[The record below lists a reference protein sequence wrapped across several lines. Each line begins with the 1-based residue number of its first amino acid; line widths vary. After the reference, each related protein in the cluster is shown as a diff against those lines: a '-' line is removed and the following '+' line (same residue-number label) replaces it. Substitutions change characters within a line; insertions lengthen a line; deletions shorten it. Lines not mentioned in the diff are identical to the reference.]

1 MSPKKPVSS
10 LFNLSLKV
18 VESRLSVYLETRTRD
33 LDLAQDSRVE
43 EEIENLKKLCQN
55 DIDEV
60 FQGPLR

>member
-43 EEIENLKKLCQN
+43 EEIQNLKKLYQN

>member
-18 VESRLSVYLETRTRD
+18 VESKLSVYLETRTRD

-43 EEIENLKKLCQN
+43 EEIQNLKKLCQN

>member
-43 EEIENLKKLCQN
+43 EEIQNLKKLCQN

>member
-33 LDLAQDSRVE
+33 LDLTQDSRVE
-43 EEIENLKKLCQN
+43 EEIQNLKKLCQN

>member
-33 LDLAQDSRVE
+33 LDLSQDSRVE
-43 EEIENLKKLCQN
+43 EEIQNLKKLCQN

>member
-10 LFNLSLKV
+10 LFNLSLKI

-33 LDLAQDSRVE
+33 LDLSQDSRVE
-43 EEIENLKKLCQN
+43 EEIQNLKKLCQN